1 MGVPSTWFSVNADCF
16 VFVFVFL
23 SQMLQ
28 QPRLEAMLA
37 RWQQQQEPITID
49 VILTCC
55 TPVFVLSTQVVR
67 GHGSSRASRDVFFP
81 SGFLTPHYCIFF
93 YTGLVSELLS
103 SLP

>member
-1 MGVPSTWFSVNADCF
+1 MQIVSD
-16 VFVFVFL
+16 L

-28 QPRLEAMLA
+28 LPRLEGMPG
-37 RWQQQQEPITID
+37 RWQQQQELITID
-49 VILTCC
+49 VTLTCC

-81 SGFLTPHYCIFF
+81 IRFPNDTLPHFF
-93 YTGLVSELLS
+93 HTGLVSELQS